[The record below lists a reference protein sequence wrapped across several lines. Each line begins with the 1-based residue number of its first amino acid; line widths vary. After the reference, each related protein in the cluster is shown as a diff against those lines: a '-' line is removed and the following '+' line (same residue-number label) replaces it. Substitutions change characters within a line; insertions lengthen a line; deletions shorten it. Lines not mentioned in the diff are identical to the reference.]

1 VAVNVTGTF
10 TRVVEGDGVK
20 LVDREDGGQLVV
32 QAAPKALS
40 MLGAPA
46 SLELIDESPHAA
58 SIVDK
63 YE

>member
-1 VAVNVTGTF
+1 MAVNVTGTF

-20 LVDREDGGQLVV
+20 LVERGDGGQLVV

-40 MLGAPA
+40 MSGAPA